1 MARCPIIP
9 ALMSTTPRSPSSSR
23 PLFTS
28 LHGPGQVESIGGTLT
43 VEEAPAPALLAAAG
57 AEGSLE
63 VTKRA
68 LEDILHIY
76 DDV

>member
-1 MARCPIIP
+1 
-9 ALMSTTPRSPSSSR
+9 MSRNSHADVHNPTQPHLQPF
-23 PLFTS
+23 FTS